1 MKAYYETNRENIL
14 QVHVSR
20 NNDYA
25 FRKHFHSHLEL
36 LLVKRGRCKVCC
48 NGLDYTVTDGQIAF
62 FDSYDIHGYQNN
74 EKKDCDHAVVIIP
87 LSICKNFIA
96 KKKSFSV
103 NSPIITDENLCASL
117 LEIVDRIFSKPVSSE
132 VLSIGVNLFLTLLFP
147 KIDFVER
154 KETSRFALI
163 KEILDYVHLNFKNDI
178 TLQSVAKEFGYSE
191 AHVSRVF
198 KHFLKKSLGQYVND
212 LRVLYVKEQVEKDD
226 NLLITDLIFESG
238 FKSVQTYYRN
248 LNRLE
253 KENKNY

>member
-1 MKAYYETNRENIL
+1 M
-14 QVHVSR
+14 
-20 NNDYA
+20 
-25 FRKHFHSHLEL
+25 
-36 LLVKRGRCKVCC
+36 
-48 NGLDYTVTDGQIAF
+48 
-62 FDSYDIHGYQNN
+62 
-74 EKKDCDHAVVIIP
+74 
-87 LSICKNFIA
+87 
-96 KKKSFSV
+96 
-103 NSPIITDENLCASL
+103 
-117 LEIVDRIFSKPVSSE
+117 DRIFSKPVSNE

-253 KENKNY
+253 KDNKNY